1 MIPVADLLDEAR
13 DAAGLEDYGDMAFT
27 EGLEVLVGSVNAE
40 AGLTPE
46 NDAALRT
53 EIVRVLVN
61 RLRMQRDIAEHPEI
75 LDEEILPPLFIT
87 SLPRTGS
94 TKLHRMLAAT
104 GDFAGMPFWM
114 SHNFAPFPGSG
125 AEEEQARIKDAEE
138 YLAWLE
144 QRAPLYLQAHPHYAR
159 DAEEELSLLDAGF
172 NSLYRWAAFL
182 NVPTYINWV
191 LGRDGMA
198 GFRDLRGMLQYLQWQ
213 HYRGQGKRWVLKTPS
228 LFGWEGAYAQI
239 FPGTDFIV
247 THREPVVIWP
257 SVCMLF
263 SGVRSVYN
271 DTPIPE
277 LRMTGGEVMLHNFAE
292 GVNGHL
298 AWRDAYPPDKALD
311 IRFDEVVG
319 DEAALLRRVYGWLGM
334 DFTEDSE
341 ANLTAWLKLDAQRGH
356 TRNTLTLDDCG
367 LTAEFIRERLA
378 GYIARYR
385 DLL

>member
-13 DAAGLEDYGDMAFT
+13 DAAGLKDYGDLGFT

-114 SHNFAPFPGSG
+114 SHNFAPFPGVE
-125 AEEEQARIKDAEE
+125 ADERQARVEDAEE

-247 THREPVVIWP
+247 THRQPTVIWP
-257 SVCMLF
+257 SVCTLF

-271 DTPIPE
+271 ETPIAE
-277 LRMTGGEVMLHNFAE
+277 LRAMGGQIMLHNFSEAL
-292 GVNGHL
+292 NGHL
-298 AWRDAYPPDKALD
+298 AWRDAYPTEKVFDA
-311 IRFDEVVG
+311 RFSEVIG
-319 DEAALLRRVYGWLGM
+319 DEAALLRRIYDWLGM
-334 DFTEDSE
+334 ELTPAGE
-341 ANLTAWLKLDAQRGH
+341 ANLATWLKMDAERGH
-356 TRNTLTLDDCG
+356 TRNLGTLADCG
-367 LTAEFIRERLA
+367 ITEADVEESLSGYIERYAEFF
-378 GYIARYR
+378 
-385 DLL
+385 